1 MRDIHLN
8 HRDSDIP
15 IDLFSTIIHIADE
28 DSNGFR
34 FTKSNLINCKILM
47 GASISYLDF
56 YDVSMSVLQIDIG
69 YLRNISLRNVVADKI
84 ILTTNQPYKL
94 KSVELIS
101 SNIGELS
108 IILGQPSD
116 NISGHAL
123 RVDVLRDSDCPS
135 GTVLGT
141 LSIKNDFRKHKEIC
155 LEHNAT
161 NRTDWEEIH
170 PGNLIDNLVLDNVG
184 FNMSCNNF
192 TQVLNVE
199 LLNGC
204 TLATHKIVLPDL
216 KIDLSKGTKFP
227 EGIRTATLAFLKSFR
242 APRTPEGELA
252 PDALFSHNPMTSF
265 KGLENTITVLLFS
278 GGLMKDASVINSEYS
293 FIKAVHPE
301 GYEEIFFIE
310 DCRAPGSSTL
320 LLNSLED
327 ATDLDREFISS
338 MLPYILQ
345 NRGNR
350 HTLVGYL
357 KDLSNFGIMLTR
369 DGAGLRGYSNPS
381 KAVPGS
387 SILYPSAVS
396 SRKSI
401 SSVSE
406 VMERHTNFID
416 NIWG

>member
-15 IDLFSTIIHIADE
+15 IDLSSTIIHRADQ

-34 FTKSNLINCKILM
+34 FVNSNLINCRILM

-69 YLRNISLRNVVADKI
+69 HLRNLSLRNVVADKI

-94 KSVELIS
+94 KSIELIS

-108 IILGQPSD
+108 ITLGQPSD
-116 NISGHAL
+116 SLSGHAL
-123 RVDVLRDSDCPS
+123 RIDVLRDSDCPS

-141 LSIKNDFRKHKEIC
+141 LSIKNDFHKHKEIC

-161 NRTDWEEIH
+161 NRTDWGEIH

-204 TLATHKIVLPDL
+204 TIAIHKIVLPDI
-216 KIDLSKGTKFP
+216 KIELSKGPKFP
-227 EGIRTATLAFLKSFR
+227 EAIRTATFDFLKSFR

-252 PDALFSHNPMTSF
+252 PVALFSHNPMTSF
-265 KGLENTITVLLFS
+265 KGLENTITTLLFS

-327 ATDLDREFISS
+327 ATNLDREFIGS
-338 MLPYILQ
+338 MLTYILR

-381 KAVPGS
+381 MAVPGS
-387 SILYPSAVS
+387 STLYSSTVS
-396 SRKSI
+396 SRQSI
-401 SSVSE
+401 SSFSE
-406 VMERHTNFID
+406 AMTNFI
-416 NIWG
+416 NIAWR

>member
-8 HRDSDIP
+8 RRDSDTP
-15 IDLFSTIIHIADE
+15 IDLSSTIIHIADE
-28 DSNGFR
+28 ESNGFR
-34 FTKSNLINCKILM
+34 FINSNLINCRILM

-69 YLRNISLRNVVADKI
+69 YLRNISLRNVVADKV
-84 ILTTNQPYKL
+84 ILTTNKPYKL
-94 KSVELIS
+94 RAVEVIS
-101 SNIGELS
+101 SKIGELS
-108 IILGQPSD
+108 ITLGEPSD
-116 NISGHAL
+116 NVSGHSL
-123 RVDVLRDSDCPS
+123 RVDILRDSECPS

-161 NRTDWEEIH
+161 NRTDWGEIH

-204 TLATHKIVLPDL
+204 TIAIHKIVLPDI
-216 KIDLSKGTKFP
+216 KIELSKGTKFP
-227 EGIRTATLAFLKSFR
+227 EAIRTATFDFLKSFR

-252 PDALFSHNPMTSF
+252 PVALFSHNPMTSF
-265 KGLENTITVLLFS
+265 KGLENTITTLLFS

-327 ATDLDREFISS
+327 ATNLDREFISS

-381 KAVPGS
+381 MAVPGS
-387 SILYPSAVS
+387 STLYSSNVS
-396 SRKSI
+396 SRQSI
-401 SSVSE
+401 SSVSDA
-406 VMERHTNFID
+406 MERQANFI
-416 NIWG
+416 NNVWR